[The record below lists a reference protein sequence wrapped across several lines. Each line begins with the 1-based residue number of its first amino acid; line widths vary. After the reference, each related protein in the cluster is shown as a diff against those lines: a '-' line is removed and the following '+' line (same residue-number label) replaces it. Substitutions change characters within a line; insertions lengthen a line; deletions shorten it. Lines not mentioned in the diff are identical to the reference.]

1 MKGKGVKENIC
12 MLNIAQL
19 ANCSF
24 FCLQPEKFV
33 ICQIRMKPQI
43 YISYQLKYFHQLQQI
58 LREFHSELHVLVEL
72 S

>member
-1 MKGKGVKENIC
+1 MKGKRVKENIC

-24 FCLQPEKFV
+24 FCSQPEKFV
-33 ICQIRMKPQI
+33 ICEIQMKPQI
-43 YISYQLKYFHQLQQI
+43 CISYQVKDFHQLQQI
-58 LREFHSELHVLVEL
+58 LREFNSELHVLVDL